1 MKVYWNNSIITADA
15 EHKCLFSCSLQAS
28 EIRRVNNLYTD
39 QHFFALKVVKI
50 PVREHGVLTETQELE
65 KCRQNAVVEGVPGTQ
80 SSSTSDEM
88 RMGGQGTYYCSGDEE
103 GEKKKEDQEEYSCDA
118 DDEKGESDGPEYR
131 EVSIQSALR
140 WKYSRHALLNK
151 FDEELQK
158 VREDTDNRVSN
169 LREVSLTLDSP
180 TIHPIL
186 QRQEDRK
193 GFFKDWRIIVIFL
206 AVIVIIIGLLYYVT
220 VVAVQLSVVYGNGT
234 SVWVSEPSSQS

>member
-1 MKVYWNNSIITADA
+1 MKVYSFITADA

-50 PVREHGVLTETQELE
+50 PVREHGVLTEPQQLE
-65 KCRQNAVVEGVPGTQ
+65 KCRQNAVVERVPGTQ

-88 RMGGQGTYYCSGDEE
+88 RMGGKGTYYCSGDEE
-103 GEKKKEDQEEYSCDA
+103 EEKSKEDQESSCDA

-158 VREDTDNRVSN
+158 VREDTDKRMSN
-169 LREVSLTLDSP
+169 LREVTLTLDSP

-186 QRQEDRK
+186 QKQEDRK
-193 GFFKDWRIIVIFL
+193 GFFKDWRTIVIFL
-206 AVIVIIIGLLYYVT
+206 AVIVIIIGLLYFLVI
-220 VVAVQLSVVYGNGT
+220 LF
-234 SVWVSEPSSQS
+234 WR